1 MWVIQELGTQGCDVD
16 KIYALSNLSGLNVFD
31 AELLVNLKSK
41 VFKTNWAIKLSFLYQ
56 PVVFKYFI
64 AQLCRFWL
72 QFEKEQSEI
81 FILHLA
87 L

>member
-1 MWVIQELGTQGCDVD
+1 VD
-16 KIYALSNLSGLNVFD
+16 
-31 AELLVNLKSK
+31 LKSK

-87 L
+87 LLFY

>member
-41 VFKTNWAIKLSFLYQ
+41 VFKTN
-56 PVVFKYFI
+56 
-64 AQLCRFWL
+64 
-72 QFEKEQSEI
+72 
-81 FILHLA
+81 
-87 L
+87 